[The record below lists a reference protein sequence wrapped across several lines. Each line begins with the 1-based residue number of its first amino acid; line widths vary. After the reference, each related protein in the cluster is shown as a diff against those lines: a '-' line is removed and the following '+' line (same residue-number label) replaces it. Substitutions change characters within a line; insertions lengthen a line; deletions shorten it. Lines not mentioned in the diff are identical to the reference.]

1 LEKHIYVLE
10 DNEDIRELI
19 VYLFLSEDFQ
29 VTSFSNA
36 AEFKA
41 GLRSFKPSLFL
52 LDVMLPD
59 GNGISICNELKQD
72 EAYSG
77 IPVLLMSANTNTT
90 YQGEQSKG
98 DGFIN
103 KPFDID
109 DLVNRVKGM
118 LG

>member
-1 LEKHIYVLE
+1 LEQHIYVLE

-29 VTSFSNA
+29 VTSFSSA
-36 AEFKA
+36 TAFKA
-41 GLRSFKPSLFL
+41 GLGSVKPSLFL

-59 GNGISICNELKQD
+59 GNGIVICNELKND
-72 EAYSG
+72 AAYRH

-98 DGFIN
+98 DGFIS

-109 DLVNRVKGM
+109 NLVNRVKEM